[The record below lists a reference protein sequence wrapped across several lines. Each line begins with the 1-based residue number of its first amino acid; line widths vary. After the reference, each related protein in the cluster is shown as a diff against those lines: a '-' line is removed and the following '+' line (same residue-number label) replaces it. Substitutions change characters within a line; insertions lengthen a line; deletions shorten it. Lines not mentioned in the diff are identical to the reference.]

1 MGHESSR
8 SSKPNTNAPFE
19 LTKTKYPGP
28 QGGLRNKNVEFSVSV
43 LRCIYSCSLF
53 NMFISG
59 YSSNREG
66 RDLYIFSI
74 IDKLEKYHVIEILW
88 RLSDKWS
95 TKIRDRLKWKR
106 HTRLESIREE
116 STQMLCE
123 VFCEGFKNYFST
135 LYPNQTPYE
144 VLMVL
149 YCLHVKYKR
158 SLPSDHGMFMS
169 VPREFNP
176 GHCTGPN
183 ASPQEERTHSFLGSG
198 NMFLGNPEELNV
210 FTSQPEDWNPFEDRK
225 HDFESYLISLC
236 DAETDSF
243 HIESVFGS
251 FSSSLKQWK
260 KDYDKSTSN
269 EDELQVDPAVTKT
282 DDVISHGLLSTTIQK
297 LFSACPDKSKISLKQ
312 FITMI
317 QIALNIEL
325 TSEGKK
331 FTKKQLTLLNTEDS
345 TTSYKNDTQEC
356 GLDTNDSPGK
366 AETQEP
372 KDSISN
378 DKADDEIACMLEDSS
393 CSEEKDERSE
403 VKDSTTSHKN
413 DTQEGGLDTKDSPG
427 RANLQVPKDSISN
440 DKADD
445 EIACMED
452 VTDTSAQTLD
462 TNTDKEKKKGKQTMS
477 GKRNQKRRRQEDHN
491 LPVRKSARL
500 QKLSTEPVLEKWDLP
515 DLRRM
520 WSYFTNATLAK
531 PGTIH
536 TINDA
541 DEKKK
546 YESYRMSDSSYTEKE
561 DKVQMMLSLITKKSE
576 KGLTE
581 DESALLVGIIHDFG
595 NSTSNCI
602 MSKENQKELL
612 NRHYHGLLLEKCL
625 EKFKEKEDNTDVFQ
639 H

>member
-1 MGHESSR
+1 M
-8 SSKPNTNAPFE
+8 
-19 LTKTKYPGP
+19 
-28 QGGLRNKNVEFSVSV
+28 
-43 LRCIYSCSLF
+43 
-53 NMFISG
+53 
-59 YSSNREG
+59 
-66 RDLYIFSI
+66 
-74 IDKLEKYHVIEILW
+74 
-88 RLSDKWS
+88 
-95 TKIRDRLKWKR
+95 
-106 HTRLESIREE
+106 
-116 STQMLCE
+116 
-123 VFCEGFKNYFST
+123 
-135 LYPNQTPYE
+135 
-144 VLMVL
+144 
-149 YCLHVKYKR
+149 
-158 SLPSDHGMFMS
+158 
-169 VPREFNP
+169 
-176 GHCTGPN
+176 
-183 ASPQEERTHSFLGSG
+183 
-198 NMFLGNPEELNV
+198 
-210 FTSQPEDWNPFEDRK
+210 
-225 HDFESYLISLC
+225 
-236 DAETDSF
+236 
-243 HIESVFGS
+243 
-251 FSSSLKQWK
+251 
-260 KDYDKSTSN
+260 
-269 EDELQVDPAVTKT
+269 
-282 DDVISHGLLSTTIQK
+282 
-297 LFSACPDKSKISLKQ
+297 
-312 FITMI
+312 
-317 QIALNIEL
+317 
-325 TSEGKK
+325 
-331 FTKKQLTLLNTEDS
+331 
-345 TTSYKNDTQEC
+345 
-356 GLDTNDSPGK
+356 
-366 AETQEP
+366 P
-372 KDSISN
+372 KDSVSN